1 MPAVA
6 FGGHLS
12 VSLQKNS
19 TIPGEKLLPVC
30 PSFFAHHQSLP
41 YFSWCTNYLLLK
53 EPYNQ
58 YSLLLDR
65 TARKVKWYAQ
75 MRFKELG
82 LDMTVDQWLVMK
94 LTDENDELS
103 HKELAGLMYKDMPT
117 VTRIVDILC
126 QKGLIVRVENPADRR
141 VSVLRLTQEGLNRV
155 AATKTQVR
163 SIRLKAW
170 EGLDEKDFAE
180 FNRILNKIYENLT

>member
-1 MPAVA
+1 
-6 FGGHLS
+6 
-12 VSLQKNS
+12 
-19 TIPGEKLLPVC
+19 
-30 PSFFAHHQSLP
+30 
-41 YFSWCTNYLLLK
+41 LK

-75 MRFKELG
+75 QQFKELG
-82 LDMTVDQWLVMK
+82 FDMTVDQWLVMK
-94 LTDENDELS
+94 LTDENEALS
-103 HKELAGLMYKDMPT
+103 QRELAALMYKDMPT

-126 QKGLIVRVENPADRR
+126 TKGLVERAESPADRR
-141 VSVLRLTQEGLNRV
+141 VSILTLTEEGREKV
-155 AATKTQVR
+155 TSSRKQVR

-170 EGLDEKDFAE
+170 EGLNEKDFNE

>member
-1 MPAVA
+1 M
-6 FGGHLS
+6 
-12 VSLQKNS
+12 
-19 TIPGEKLLPVC
+19 
-30 PSFFAHHQSLP
+30 
-41 YFSWCTNYLLLK
+41 K

-75 MRFKELG
+75 QQFKELG
-82 LDMTVDQWLVMK
+82 FDMTVDQWLVMK
-94 LTDENDELS
+94 LTDENEALS
-103 HKELAGLMYKDMPT
+103 QRELAALMYKDMPT

-126 QKGLIVRVENPADRR
+126 TKGLVEREESPADRR
-141 VSVLRLTQEGLNRV
+141 VSILKLTEEGREKVTNSR
-155 AATKTQVR
+155 KQVR

-170 EGLDEKDFAE
+170 EGLNEKDFDE

>member
-1 MPAVA
+1 M
-6 FGGHLS
+6 
-12 VSLQKNS
+12 
-19 TIPGEKLLPVC
+19 
-30 PSFFAHHQSLP
+30 
-41 YFSWCTNYLLLK
+41 K

-75 MRFKELG
+75 KRFKELG

-94 LTDENDELS
+94 LTNENEELN

-126 QKGLIVRVENPADRR
+126 HKGLVERIQNAGDRR
-141 VSVLRLTQEGLNRV
+141 VSVLKLTDAGKEKVN
-155 AATKTQVR
+155 ATKNQIR

-170 EGLDEKDFAE
+170 EGLGEEDFLE
-180 FNRILNKIYENLT
+180 FNRILNKIYENLKV

>member
-1 MPAVA
+1 M
-6 FGGHLS
+6 
-12 VSLQKNS
+12 
-19 TIPGEKLLPVC
+19 
-30 PSFFAHHQSLP
+30 
-41 YFSWCTNYLLLK
+41 K

-126 QKGLIVRVENPADRR
+126 QKGLIVRAENPADRR
-141 VSVLRLTQEGLNRV
+141 VSVLRLTQEGLNKV
-155 AATKTQVR
+155 AATKSQVR

-170 EGLDEKDFAE
+170 EGLDEKDFAD

>member
-1 MPAVA
+1 V
-6 FGGHLS
+6 
-12 VSLQKNS
+12 
-19 TIPGEKLLPVC
+19 
-30 PSFFAHHQSLP
+30 
-41 YFSWCTNYLLLK
+41 K

-75 MRFKELG
+75 QQFKEMG
-82 LDMTVDQWLVMK
+82 FDMTVDQWLVMK
-94 LTDENDELS
+94 LTDENEALS
-103 HKELAGLMYKDMPT
+103 QKELAALMYKDMPT

-126 QKGLIVRVENPADRR
+126 TKGLVERAESPADRR
-141 VSVLRLTQEGLNRV
+141 VSILKLTEEGREKVTNSR
-155 AATKTQVR
+155 KQVR

-170 EGLDEKDFAE
+170 EGLNERDFDE

>member
-1 MPAVA
+1 M
-6 FGGHLS
+6 
-12 VSLQKNS
+12 
-19 TIPGEKLLPVC
+19 
-30 PSFFAHHQSLP
+30 
-41 YFSWCTNYLLLK
+41 K

-126 QKGLIVRVENPADRR
+126 HKGLIARVENPADRR
-141 VSVLRLTQEGLNRV
+141 VSVLRLTQEGLNKV
-155 AATKTQVR
+155 AVTKSQVR

-170 EGLDEKDFAE
+170 EGLDEKDFAD

>member
-1 MPAVA
+1 
-6 FGGHLS
+6 
-12 VSLQKNS
+12 
-19 TIPGEKLLPVC
+19 
-30 PSFFAHHQSLP
+30 
-41 YFSWCTNYLLLK
+41 LK

-75 MRFKELG
+75 QQFKELG
-82 LDMTVDQWLVMK
+82 FDMTVDQWLVMK
-94 LTDENDELS
+94 LTDENEALS
-103 HKELAGLMYKDMPT
+103 QRELAALMYKDMPT

-126 QKGLIVRVENPADRR
+126 TKGLVEREESPADRR
-141 VSVLRLTQEGLNRV
+141 VSILKLTEEGREKVTNSR
-155 AATKTQVR
+155 KQVR

-170 EGLDEKDFAE
+170 EGLNERDFDE